1 MNTHLAFIENLGF
14 SEIYVILAMALLVV
28 WPFWRIF
35 KKAGYHGALGLLMIV
50 PVVNLV
56 MILFL
61 AFAKWPSQK
70 TG

>member
-1 MNTHLAFIENLGF
+1 MNTTFAFLTNLGF
-14 SEIYVILAMALLVV
+14 PEIFVILAMALLVV

-35 KKAGYHGALGLLMIV
+35 KKAGFPGALGLLMVV

-61 AFAKWPSQK
+61 AFAEWPSQK
-70 TG
+70 K